1 MTSIKHLGIAVIGD
15 EDLVSGLRLAG
26 VRRYR
31 VIEDSADS
39 AEQVRK
45 ALGEFIDDP
54 EVGIIVVLEEYLPH
68 IEQMISQAKE
78 KGASAPVVI
87 EVPSKRGTR
96 YEDITKYYK
105 EYIRKF
111 IGFDIEI

>member
-1 MTSIKHLGIAVIGD
+1 M
-15 EDLVSGLRLAG
+15 
-26 VRRYR
+26 
-31 VIEDSADS
+31 
-39 AEQVRK
+39 
-45 ALGEFIDDP
+45 
-54 EVGIIVVLEEYLPH
+54 VLEEYLPY
-68 IEQMISQAKE
+68 IEQMISRAKE

>member
-1 MTSIKHLGIAVIGD
+1 MEVKHLDIAVIGD

-31 VIEDSADS
+31 VIQDDSAD
-39 AEQVRK
+39 EVRQ
-45 ALGEFIDDP
+45 ALTEFMEEPDI
-54 EVGIIVVLEEYLPH
+54 GIIVILEDYVRHAEDL
-68 IEQMISQAKE
+68 IAQAQE
-78 KGASAPVVI
+78 RKGSPSVVI

-96 YEDITKYYK
+96 YEDVAKYYK
-105 EYIRKF
+105 SYIRKF